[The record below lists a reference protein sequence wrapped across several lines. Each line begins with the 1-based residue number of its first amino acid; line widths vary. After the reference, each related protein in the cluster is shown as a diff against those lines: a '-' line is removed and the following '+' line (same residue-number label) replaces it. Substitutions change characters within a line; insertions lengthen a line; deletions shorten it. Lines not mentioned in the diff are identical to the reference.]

1 MRSPVASG
9 VFPSQCG
16 SVAQYNADT
25 GQHELP
31 PGCYS
36 ELRLGART
44 RLVLQYRGS
53 HTILVEA
60 PYAGSVFAPAGTLVL
75 GGNHGQVFRG
85 RFYGKLPEEGQRG
98 AGGAS
103 CCSCWAGSLS
113 GVVGRG
119 AADRGMWRRRL
130 TTSIPGI
137 TSSMTGRRW
146 LRRIAGP
153 LVLGAAHETCRT
165 PEISCPS
172 WAPRGLRG
180 AVVVEIFSDAIGLD
194 NLQETHWLSLAVRE
208 SRVRGLESLHTVRRR
223 LDVLGGEIET
233 LDGLE
238 NLRRLGTLRVT
249 APT

>member
-98 AGGAS
+98 AGG
-103 CCSCWAGSLS
+103 
-113 GVVGRG
+113 GVVLFLLGG
-119 AADRGMWRRRL
+119 LALGRRRA
-130 TTSIPGI
+130 
-137 TSSMTGRRW
+137 R
-146 LRRIAGP
+146 
-153 LVLGAAHETCRT
+153 
-165 PEISCPS
+165 SC
-172 WAPRGLRG
+172 
-180 AVVVEIFSDAIGLD
+180 
-194 NLQETHWLSLAVRE
+194 
-208 SRVRGLESLHTVRRR
+208 
-223 LDVLGGEIET
+223 
-233 LDGLE
+233 
-238 NLRRLGTLRVT
+238 
-249 APT
+249 